1 MKKNILLFVLGL
13 STLALIGCA
22 STRMG
27 TDFNSANVNKL
38 KVGKTTEQEVI
49 QLIGQPINRTRSADG
64 TVTLQYMYYPGQT
77 IHAFTAITNPGYL
90 QEAGK
95 GQKGLTVIIGS
106 DGKVKDFTESGSQ

>member
-1 MKKNILLFVLGL
+1 MKKTILLLVLGL
-13 STLALIGCA
+13 SALALIGCA

-27 TDFNSANVNKL
+27 ADFNSANVNKL

-64 TVTLQYMYYPGQT
+64 TVTLQYMYSPGQT
-77 IHAFTAITNPGYL
+77 IHAFTAITNPGFI

-95 GQKGLTVIIGS
+95 GQKMLMVIIGS